1 MKEPS
6 FMTQSCQNLSRLRPM
21 VVFLLSVI
29 FGTQAAHTQDTN
41 LTETPKY
48 GGTLR
53 LVAPADLRTLDPP
66 GIYSDNEGIL
76 SSMIHH
82 SILDYDENENLIPS
96 FSETLPEISADG
108 LTYTFRLKSGILFSN
123 GRELIAE
130 DVIYSIERHFDPRNQ
145 SQFPYYYRNISGAP
159 AFQKAREE
167 EASSDSGR
175 SGRWLEPLN
184 LEGIRQLDRYTV
196 QFTLQ
201 QPDFIFSD
209 IMATQYSAIV
219 PREEVEAFGAQFGR
233 NPVGCGPFILKEW
246 KRGLVLKLERNPHY
260 FQKDLPY
267 LDAVNMSIISD
278 ATTQMMMMERGEFD
292 WKLLQGTN
300 LLRIKRNEKL
310 RANIKRLEGTVFDYM
325 TLNCEL
331 EPFTDKRVRQAMNY
345 AVDKQRILKALFN
358 EGAVAH
364 GVLPAAL
371 KGHDPNIV
379 GYPYNPAKA
388 TELLAEAGFPEGF
401 TVKLLASPGSARWI
415 KIALLVQNDL
425 EQVGIQTELQIV
437 SGPSYLDAI
446 QRRKEVPFA
455 ILDWLPNFNDP
466 KDTLKSL
473 LSGEAIKEEGSLN
486 MAFWS
491 NAKVDELFREADLEM
506 DPDRRLSL
514 YHEIEVMIVDEAPWI
529 FLLQSD
535 SNFYTQPWLM
545 GFTPRPVWPPRL
557 EKTWIQN

>member
-1 MKEPS
+1 M
-6 FMTQSCQNLSRLRPM
+6 NLRLLFQI
-21 VVFLLSVI
+21 VVFLVTVL
-29 FGTQAAHTQDTN
+29 FGTRVMHALDTE
-41 LTETPKY
+41 LTETPQN

-53 LVAPADLRTLDPP
+53 LVAEADLRTLDPP
-66 GIYSDNEGIL
+66 GIYSWIEGIL

-82 SILDYDENENLIPS
+82 SILDYDEHENLIPVL
-96 FSETLPEISADG
+96 SESLPVISPDG
-108 LTYTFRLKSGILFSN
+108 LTYTFHLKQGIQFSN

-130 DVIYSIERHFDPRNQ
+130 DVIYSIERHFDPRTN

-167 EASSDSGR
+167 EAAMNSGR
-175 SGRWLEPLN
+175 RGRWLAPLH
-184 LEGIRQLDRYTV
+184 LEGIRLLDRYTV
-196 QFTLQ
+196 QFKLQ
-201 QPDFIFSD
+201 EPDFIFSD
-209 IMATQYSAIV
+209 IMATQYSSIV
-219 PREEVEAFGAQFGR
+219 PREEVEAYGAQFGR

-246 KRGLVLKLERNPHY
+246 ERGLSLKLERNPHY
-260 FQKDLPY
+260 FQKGLPY
-267 LDAVNMSIISD
+267 LDVVGVSIIAD
-278 ATTQMMMMERGEFD
+278 ETTQMMMLERGEFD
-292 WKLLQGTN
+292 WKRLGGTN
-300 LLRIKRNEKL
+300 LLRIKRNEHL
-310 RANIKRLEGTVFDYM
+310 RDNIKRLQGTIFDYM
-325 TLNCEL
+325 TLNCEM

-345 AVDKQRILKALFN
+345 AVDKQRMLKALFN
-358 EGAVAH
+358 EGAVARS
-364 GVLPAAL
+364 VLPAAL

-388 TELLAEAGFPEGF
+388 KELLAEAGFPNGF

-425 EQVGIQTELQIV
+425 EKIGIQTELQIV
-437 SGPSYLDAI
+437 SGPSYMDAI

-506 DPDRRLSL
+506 IPDRRLSL
-514 YHEIEVMIVDEAPWI
+514 YHEIETKVVEEAPWI

-535 SNFYTQPWLM
+535 SNYYTQPRLK
-545 GFTPRPVWPPRL
+545 GFKPRIGWPQRL
-557 EKTWIQN
+557 EKTWIQY